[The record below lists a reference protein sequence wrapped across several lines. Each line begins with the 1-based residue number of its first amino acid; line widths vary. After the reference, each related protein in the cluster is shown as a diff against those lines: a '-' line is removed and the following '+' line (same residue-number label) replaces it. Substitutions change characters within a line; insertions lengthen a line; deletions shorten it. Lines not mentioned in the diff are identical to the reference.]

1 MDKPAPSPWL
11 HRYALLAA
19 AAALILI
26 ASGAFVTSAREASA
40 APDVSAAPTLAG
52 AGVHL
57 VLGIG
62 VSVLALILAA
72 WLWLADR
79 RAWPRILG
87 TIAVVLAGT
96 DAWLAIGS
104 PLSPGQAAQHAGF
117 ASLFFGC
124 LVGVVFLTSP
134 DWNLSPEPV
143 DDRGMHFLRPLAI
156 SAPPLV
162 LMQIVL
168 GALYR
173 HKVTSVMWH
182 MAGAMI
188 VSLVA
193 LIACM
198 VVIQQYPAHRPL
210 KGSAVHLMSI
220 VLLQV
225 ALGVTAFTMQLL
237 ETENTIALAVMTASH
252 VVVGNL
258 TLAAGLLFAVQVQ
271 RNVRLA
277 AAAKAA
283 TP

>member
-1 MDKPAPSPWL
+1 VDKTAQSPWL
-11 HRYALLAA
+11 HRFALLTA

-26 ASGAFVTSAREASA
+26 ASGAFVTSSREASA
-40 APDVSAAPTLAG
+40 APDVSAPQTLAG
-52 AGVHL
+52 AGVHQG
-57 VLGIG
+57 LGIG
-62 VSVLALILAA
+62 VVALALILAV

-79 RAWPRILG
+79 RVWPRILG
-87 TIAVVLAGT
+87 TIGFALAGS
-96 DAWLAIGS
+96 DAWLPA
-104 PLSPGQAAQHAGF
+104 LSPGQAAHHASF

-124 LVGVVFLTSP
+124 VAGVVFLTSP
-134 DWNLSPEPV
+134 DWKLAPEPV

-162 LMQIVL
+162 LLQIVL

-182 MAGAMI
+182 MAGAMV
-188 VSLVA
+188 VSLVT

-198 VVIQQYPAHRPL
+198 VVIQQYPSHRPL

-237 ETENTIALAVMTASH
+237 ETENTIALAVITGSH

-258 TLAAGLLFAVQVQ
+258 TLAASLLFAVQVH